1 MRKMHRGR
9 VQQPRLQY
17 LSRSL
22 IAGACLALLGTSA
35 VLAAA
40 PTSFPTATTT
50 VKVDGVP
57 LTGLGS
63 QDKDQ
68 QLQNTVVY
76 DAGDGGWYY
85 LWYPDGDKTL
95 AKLTL
100 ARSRDGVNFQ
110 KVGTLSGA
118 VITAWQEAWT
128 SAGATGEPVIGY
140 PRLQKVGDDW
150 IMAIWYEYKSTT
162 GAYSYNTGLWNL
174 QASPD
179 NLTTWK
185 LIGPLTPA
193 PGVSP
198 SNPDDHL
205 GTFGILAGPGA
216 NDTLYV
222 RNDLTTPRSN
232 PGAGLG
238 RYELVGGA
246 AEGGAQTNPDV
257 ATGLDVA
264 DLFADTDWCSHV
276 TCGTKQKN
284 SAYIHNYGRTLSDGG
299 PLYTYYSVYTVAG
312 DRAEKQ
318 LRYVTTT
325 DATGKT
331 GWAQPEPLFTDGSK
345 VTVDGFP
352 NTGNFSNP
360 EVVPLGGGNYKSYF
374 STKDI
379 CGNWVMVTDA
389 VPGTT
394 PTMTIVKD
402 FEPNVVAVDGESEL
416 TVTVTAPSLPCDVDT
431 DFKFTNISY
440 TDNLPAGVEM
450 VSTEGEGDSNECGGT
465 LSSTTTSF
473 TVAGFELAAGAS
485 CTTTVTVKPTQV
497 GSFLNTIYK
506 DPEAGPGGLAND
518 QGIPAAANATDTLR
532 TPGAPMAV
540 APIPTLG
547 EVSLGLLGLLMA
559 GWGAR
564 SLRRHRD

>member
-9 VQQPRLQY
+9 VQPPRLQY

-57 LTGLGS
+57 LTGQGK
-63 QDKDQ
+63 QDQDE

-76 DAGDGGWYY
+76 ENGMYY
-85 LWYPDGDKTL
+85 LWYKRGDTVAL
-95 AKLTL
+95 ADLLL
-100 ARSRDGVNFQ
+100 ATSTDGVNFTY
-110 KVGTLSGA
+110 VGAFTPPAGDVPWYQQLGPLDTVA
-118 VITAWQEAWT
+118 T
-128 SAGATGEPVIGY
+128 SEPHLGY
-140 PRLQKVGDDW
+140 PRLQKVGDNW
-150 IMAIWYEYKSTT
+150 IMAIWNLNKGGGDYY
-162 GAYSYNTGLWNL
+162 YNTALWNL
-174 QASPD
+174 GNDPGK
-179 NLTTWK
+179 LTPSQ
-185 LIGPLTPA
+185 IGPLPVRDTTIPTRP
-193 PGVSP
+193 PGTQ
-198 SNPDDHL
+198 HA
-205 GTFGILAGPGA
+205 GTFGIVPYDGH
-216 NDTLYV
+216 DFIYT
-222 RNDLTTPRSN
+222 RNDFTH
-232 PGAGLG
+232 GLG
-238 RYELVGGA
+238 RYQLQGGA
-246 AEGGAQTNPDV
+246 TQSLPVTLPQGDQPDV
-257 ATGLDVA
+257 APQLYNGTG
-264 DLFADTDWCSHV
+264 WCHYKEAACV
-276 TCGTKQKN
+276 EK
-284 SAYIHNYGRTLSDGG
+284 AYVHNYGRTLLDGNK
-299 PLYTYYSVYTVAG
+299 LQTYYSLYAVAG
-312 DRAEKQ
+312 SRAQQQ
-318 LRYVTTT
+318 LWRVEST
-325 DATGKT
+325 DASGTAWG
-331 GWAQPEPLFTDGSK
+331 QPEALFDDGSK

-374 STKDI
+374 STRDI

-402 FEPNVVAVDGESEL
+402 FEPNVVAVNGESKL
-416 TVTVTAPSLPCDVDT
+416 TVTVKAPQLPCEGKPVEEP
-431 DFKFTNISY
+431 KFTNISY

-450 VSTEGEGDSNECGGT
+450 VSTEGEGNSNECGGT
-465 LSSTTTSF
+465 LSSTPTSF

-485 CTTTVTVKPTQV
+485 CTTTVTVKPTRV

-506 DPEAGPGGLAND
+506 DPETGDGGLDND

-564 SLRRHRD
+564 SLRRRRD